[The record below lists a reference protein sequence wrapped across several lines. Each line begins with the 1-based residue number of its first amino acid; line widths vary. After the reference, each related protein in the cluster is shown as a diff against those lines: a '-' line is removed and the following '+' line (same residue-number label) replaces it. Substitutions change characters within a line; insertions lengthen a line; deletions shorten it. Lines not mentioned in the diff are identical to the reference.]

1 MRVKGIIGVI
11 CGGDSLE
18 REVSLISG
26 RRVAAALEGLSYKV
40 CRIEIENL
48 DDLVPAMAGISV
60 AFICL
65 HGGSGE
71 DGTVQTLLD
80 VMEIAYTGS
89 GGLASALAMD
99 KPRSR
104 AILRSKGLD
113 TPDGLTYR
121 GEELGHFCSQVI
133 TELDLPVVLKPADQ
147 GSSIGIRIADNRQGL
162 LEAAEELISTHGSL
176 LVEDYIPGRDLT
188 VGVISKNGTEIA
200 LPVVE
205 PRSKNR
211 FYDYEAKYTVGKTDF
226 FVPALLDEE
235 TTKAVKEAGLAAHQA
250 LGCRGFSRVD
260 LRLSE
265 EGVPLVLEVN
275 TIPGMTPTSDLPQ
288 SAAVVGISF
297 SELVDIMLQT
307 AFTEV

>member
-1 MRVKGIIGVI
+1 VRVKGEIGVI

-26 RRVAAALEGLSYKV
+26 QRVAAALEELSYKV
-40 CRIEIENL
+40 RRIEIESL
-48 DDLVPAMAGISV
+48 DDLVPAMAGINV

-80 VMEIAYTGS
+80 VMEIPYTGS

-104 AILRSKGLD
+104 AVLRSKGLD

-121 GEELGHFCSQVI
+121 GEELGHFCSQVM

-147 GSSIGIRIADNRQGL
+147 GSSIGIRIADAEQEL
-162 LEAAEELISTHGSL
+162 LEAAEELILSHGSL

-188 VGVISKNGTEIA
+188 VGVISKNGTEMA

-205 PRSKNR
+205 PRAKNR

-226 FVPALLDEE
+226 FVPAPLDDEM
-235 TTKAVKEAGLAAHQA
+235 TKAVEEAGLAAHQA

-297 SELVDIMLQT
+297 SELVEIMLHT

>member
-1 MRVKGIIGVI
+1 VRVKGKIGVI
-11 CGGDSLE
+11 YGGDSLE
-18 REVSLISG
+18 REVSLVSG
-26 RRVAAALEGLSYKV
+26 QRVAAALEDLSYKV
-40 CRIEIENL
+40 RRIEMESL
-48 DDLVPAMAGISV
+48 DDLVPAMVGISI

-80 VMEIAYTGS
+80 VMEIPYTGS
-89 GGLASALAMD
+89 GGLASALAMN

-104 AILRSKGLD
+104 AVLRSMGIK
-113 TPDGLTYR
+113 TPAGLTYK
-121 GEELGHFCSQVI
+121 GGELGYFCSQVI

-147 GSSIGIRIADNRQGL
+147 GSSVGIRIADTKQEL
-162 LEAAEELISTHGSL
+162 LEAAGELISSHGSL
-176 LVEDYIPGRDLT
+176 LVEDYVPGRDLT
-188 VGVISKNGTEIA
+188 VGIISKNGKEVA

-205 PRSKNR
+205 PRPKNR
-211 FYDYEAKYTVGKTDF
+211 FYDYEAKYTEGRTDF
-226 FVPALLDEE
+226 LVPAPLDEA
-235 TTKAVKEAGLAAHQA
+235 TIKMVKQAGLAAHQA

-260 LRLSE
+260 LRLSK